1 MSKTLI
7 NTIHTELDR
16 INETI
21 DLKIIRGQSY
31 SKEARRHKF
40 LLSHLTRAIRKDRTN
55 WVQRTA
61 HMMSSFLL

>member
-7 NTIHTELDR
+7 NTIHAELDR
-16 INETI
+16 INEAI

-31 SKEARRHKF
+31 AKEARRHKF
-40 LLSHLTRAIRKDRTN
+40 LLSHLTQAIRKDRTN